1 MKKYIILSLAAALG
15 LMSCNDDFLEKYPQ
29 ESQTEFT
36 AFKTAQNFQ
45 SFSWSLYE
53 MFTDASIMHSVQ
65 ISDAGNFY
73 LGDRQA
79 GYLHSNGQTAQNKFA
94 FQTATIENTSDG
106 WSFGPIRKVNFML
119 SKIDDSQMSD
129 TDKAHYRALG
139 KFFRAFKYAELV
151 SRFGD
156 VPWVDNVPTES
167 DPVAFGAQTPRAEV
181 CDSILSDLLYA
192 EQFIKKNGNGANTV
206 NQNVV
211 RALISRFGLFEGTWR
226 KYHGLEGGLKFLTEG
241 ARAAKFIVDDAAI
254 STIATDPESYDA
266 MFNTDDL
273 SKNKNVLLYKEYT
286 VDMHSGWSVNRLE
299 RSTSQFN
306 EMTKATVNMYLCA
319 DGRPIGSSTV
329 FDGDN
334 TMYDE
339 FRNRD
344 YRLYFTVTPPYIVDA
359 PATRVGGE
367 KLEWAPWRK
376 VADPKHSEYIDL
388 MEKITSPTGKR
399 LPIGNWDMNIMRTS
413 PHFAD
418 HDHGQAPCVSRSG
431 YYVYKN
437 YNTWDDMGNQT
448 CDKPLFATTEVL
460 LNYAE
465 LMFELGLFD
474 QGVAE
479 ATINKLRT
487 RAKVANMNVGEITD
501 AFDPNRDKTVDP
513 VLWEIR
519 RERIVELMGEGF
531 GFYDIRRWKRAPWFI
546 NQQVKGVYVT
556 KNDQEGVYISETL
569 VSKPLSETIV
579 KTIEGGKSAG
589 YIIRTPDPVA
599 QGLGW
604 KDNYYL
610 WAVPRTQMTIN
621 PALKQNPGW
630 F

>member
-15 LMSCNDDFLEKYPQ
+15 LVSCNDDFLEKYPK

-36 AFKTAQNFQ
+36 AFNTAANFQ
-45 SFSWSLYE
+45 TYSWSLYE
-53 MFTDASIMHSVQ
+53 LFTDASIMTSIQ
-65 ISDAGNFY
+65 ISDVGNFY
-73 LGDRQA
+73 LGDRLA
-79 GYLHSNGQTAQNKFA
+79 GYLHSNGQTAENKFA

-106 WSFGPIRKVNFML
+106 WSFGPVRKINLML

-129 TDKAHYRALG
+129 ADKKHYRALG
-139 KFFRAFKYAELV
+139 KFFRAYKYAELV
-151 SRFGD
+151 ARFGD
-156 VPWVDNVPTES
+156 VPWVEGLPNEK
-167 DPVAFGAQTPRAEV
+167 DPIAFGTQTPRAEV
-181 CDSILSDLLYA
+181 CDSILSNLLYA
-192 EQFIKKNGNGANTV
+192 EQNIKKTGNGANTV

-211 RALISRFGLFEGTWR
+211 RALISRFCLFEGTWR
-226 KYHGLEGGLKFLTEG
+226 KYHGLDGGQKFLTEG
-241 ARAAKFIVDDAAI
+241 ARAAKIIVDDATLATI
-254 STIATDPESYDA
+254 STTPESYDA

-286 VDMHSGWSVNRLE
+286 LDMGSGWSVNRLE
-299 RSTSQFN
+299 RSSSQFN
-306 EMTKATVNMYLCA
+306 EMTKATVNMYLCQ
-319 DGRPIGSSTV
+319 DGRPIGSSAV
-329 FDGDN
+329 FDGDQS
-334 TMYDE
+334 MYDE

-359 PATRVGGE
+359 PATRVGGQG
-367 KLEWAPWRK
+367 LAWAPWRK

-388 MEKITSPTGKR
+388 MEKITSETGKR
-399 LPIGNWDMNIMRTS
+399 LPIGNWDMNIVRVS
-413 PHFAD
+413 PHLAD
-418 HDHGQAPCVSRSG
+418 HNLGGGFNISRSG

-437 YNTWDDMGNQT
+437 YNTWDDMGSQT
-448 CDKPLFATTEVL
+448 CDKPIFAVPEVL

-465 LMFELGLFD
+465 LMAELGMFD
-474 QGVAE
+474 QGVAD
-479 ATINKLRT
+479 ATINKLRP
-487 RAKVANMNVGEITD
+487 RANVALMNVGAID
-501 AFDPNRDKTVDP
+501 GAFDPNRDQTVDP

-519 RERIVELMGEGF
+519 RERIVELMGQNF

-546 NQQVKGVYVT
+546 NQQVKGVYIT
-556 KNDQEGVYISETL
+556 SKDQEGIYLSETE
-569 VSKPLSETIV
+569 VSKPLPETIV
-579 KTIEGGKSAG
+579 KTIEGGKNAG

-599 QGLGW
+599 QGKGW